1 MKPRKPEGEMP
12 SLTVPERLLLFCVAS
27 DTDWQKA
34 GVTGATITAV
44 VVKRL
49 VDRGTAPLELPGR
62 RLEPE
67 LQKGHRRPD
76 QGDEQAQPSDQG
88 IAV

>member
-49 VDRGTAPLELPGR
+49 V
-62 RLEPE
+62 
-67 LQKGHRRPD
+67 
-76 QGDEQAQPSDQG
+76 AQRYGSS
-88 IAV
+88 